1 MELFLTSLNNSTIFP
16 SAAVSARFLFRS
28 VSLRCL
34 QPQSSRI
41 GDAVHAGS
49 DGTEYATLPRRHVI
63 SARPCSTI
71 SEYASILVAM

>member
-34 QPQSSRI
+34 QPQSSGI

-49 DGTEYATLPRRHVI
+49 DGTECARRLGAT
-63 SARPCSTI
+63 
-71 SEYASILVAM
+71 